1 MIKKALKR
9 LYLGVLSH
17 FPHNNI
23 YEFHH
28 VSSHPAVDLSPRKL
42 DTEAFFRFVENHGPY
57 LSLERITREKALKH
71 YAAITFDDGLED
83 VYTIAY
89 PYLARRG
96 IPFTAFVLSGK
107 IGQPGYL
114 TKEQLMEMAANPL
127 VTIGLHGV
135 DHTKLSEVDEETQRR
150 EVEGS
155 KKQVELLLN
164 QKSNYFAYPF
174 GLYNK
179 VTLRTIKHAGYK
191 HAYAVKGRPLLP
203 WNDRKYEIPRLS
215 IENGT
220 LWYYDRF

>member
-1 MIKKALKR
+1 MIKDTLKR

-28 VSSHPAVDLSPRKL
+28 VSSHPVVDLSPRKL
-42 DTEAFFRFVENHGPY
+42 DTEAFFRFVEKHGPY
-57 LSLERITREKALKH
+57 LSLEKLTGEKKLKR

-89 PYLARRG
+89 PYLAQKG

-114 TKEQLMEMAANPL
+114 TKEQLLEMAANPL

-155 KKQVELLLN
+155 KKTGGIAFE
-164 QKSNYFAYPF
+164 A
-174 GLYNK
+174 
-179 VTLRTIKHAGYK
+179 
-191 HAYAVKGRPLLP
+191 
-203 WNDRKYEIPRLS
+203 EERLFRVS
-215 IENGT
+215 FWIIQ
-220 LWYYDRF
+220 